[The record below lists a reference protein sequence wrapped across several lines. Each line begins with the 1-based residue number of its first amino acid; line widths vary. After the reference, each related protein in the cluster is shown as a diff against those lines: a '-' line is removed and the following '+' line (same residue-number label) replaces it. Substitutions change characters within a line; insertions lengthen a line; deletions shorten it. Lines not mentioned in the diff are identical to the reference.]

1 MALESGANPNA
12 SQAARPVFLYACLN
26 NDLKSVKVLLRYG
39 ADPRVDFGAGVTT
52 LTYLHERN
60 IQFPSKATS
69 KEIMALLEDDGDGGM
84 ASITEHG
91 ASVVEV
97 AYAAGDRATDGA
109 TAASPQVDGTQ
120 RAMASAVAV
129 DGTQP
134 ATTSD
139 IVATDA
145 AKITAPQSIWL
156 VHSIVAKSIQVDLG
170 GDAVTLG
177 REWLVGNPVRC
188 RIIIKRRH
196 CEVWMAH
203 DGVVFVRDLDTVH
216 GTYLGGNKRH
226 HMHSR
231 KRYHNMHCTA
241 LADRFARGGA
251 QGLRTGY
258 RAARRVLLLPGA
270 ELIYT

>member
-1 MALESGANPNA
+1 MPTQALTVALESGANPNA

-134 ATTSD
+134 ATTSG

-156 VHSIVAKSIQVDLG
+156 VHSIDDAFFRSGTKIQQI
-170 GDAVTLG
+170 
-177 REWLVGNPVRC
+177 C
-188 RIIIKRRH
+188 R
-196 CEVWMAH
+196 
-203 DGVVFVRDLDTVH
+203 
-216 GTYLGGNKRH
+216 
-226 HMHSR
+226 
-231 KRYHNMHCTA
+231 
-241 LADRFARGGA
+241 
-251 QGLRTGY
+251 QG
-258 RAARRVLLLPGA
+258 
-270 ELIYT
+270 